1 MPCYKTPKTLLD
13 LSCEKY
19 SELIFSSIKY
29 VFSRQSDVISR
40 LTLDSS
46 ESQEYS
52 GILNDDEAL
61 IQVLDVTSSS
71 NVLENNIQV
80 NKEINDYLKTLP
92 PRVVYQIIAKCQE
105 IFIGHWFLN
114 ILGEPSPLKK
124 TVSFSVARVL
134 ILPRLNCFYQ
144 TVIIPSVT
152 HLDFTSLIEFGTL
165 SPASFKYFHEILD
178 QILVKVPQLQHLN
191 IKCQNSRTC
200 LPSFAT
206 HHLRLLG
213 QHCPYLKYLDISFH
227 NGLKNEDLLFLT
239 PHSGSEN

>member
-61 IQVLDVTSSS
+61 VQVLDVTSSS

-105 IFIGHWFLN
+105 ILLGHWYLN
-114 ILGEPSPLKK
+114 PLSPLKK
-124 TVSFSVARVL
+124 TVSFSLARVL
-134 ILPRLNCFYQ
+134 ILPRYFFREIAYLAVLNFFPGY
-144 TVIIPSVT
+144 
-152 HLDFTSLIEFGTL
+152 IE
-165 SPASFKYFHEILD
+165 K
-178 QILVKVPQLQHLN
+178 
-191 IKCQNSRTC
+191 
-200 LPSFAT
+200 
-206 HHLRLLG
+206 
-213 QHCPYLKYLDISFH
+213 
-227 NGLKNEDLLFLT
+227 
-239 PHSGSEN
+239 

>member
-29 VFSRQSDVISR
+29 VFTGQSSDVIGS
-40 LTLDSS
+40 LTPDGLNQLENESGFLDK
-46 ESQEYS
+46 
-52 GILNDDEAL
+52 DENL
-61 IQVLDVTSSS
+61 IQILDATSSS
-71 NVLENNIQV
+71 SVLENNIQV

-114 ILGEPSPLKK
+114 PLSPLKK
-124 TVSFSVARVL
+124 SVSFSLARVL
-134 ILPRLNCFYQ
+134 VLPRLNCFYQ

-239 PHSGSEN
+239 PYSGSEN